1 MIELWP
7 WQIWPMDSLAIVG
20 KEIFQRV
27 LRFRG
32 KVIIGA
38 KDEETWSIQQSIK
51 GIKHDRDG
59 FHIGE
64 EVTGADDEIRGVLH
78 PRFDIC
84 DLALATRREVE
95 VREMEDTN
103 RAMALR

>member
-1 MIELWP
+1 MNA
-7 WQIWPMDSLAIVG
+7 LAIVG

-32 KVIIGA
+32 EVIIRA
-38 KDEETWSIQQSIK
+38 KDEETWCVEQSIK
-51 GIKHDRDG
+51 GIENDRDS

-64 EVTGADDEIRGVLH
+64 EVTGADDEMRGVLH

-84 DLALATRREVE
+84 DLALATGREVK

>member
-1 MIELWP
+1 
-7 WQIWPMDSLAIVG
+7 MDSLAIVG

-27 LRFRG
+27 FRFRG
-32 KVIIGA
+32 EVIIGT
-38 KDEETWSIQQSIK
+38 KDEETWCVEQSIK
-51 GIKHDRDG
+51 GIENDRDG

-84 DLALATRREVE
+84 DLALATGCEVK
-95 VREMEDTN
+95 VREMEDAN